1 MEKMTPQKLVDQI
14 LEAAER
20 ERASDVHIEPGK
32 DDVIIKFRID
42 GILREV
48 KRFKIHMLENLVSHL
63 KVLGQLD
70 ITIHSTPQEGSFEW
84 LGKIKDE
91 NDQMRFL
98 SIRVSIFPT
107 INGEA
112 IVLRILNRSELLM
125 SVSQLGFDK
134 HDEQLINKLIIS
146 PYGMIL
152 ASGPANSGKTTLL
165 YSMLK
170 EIAAPEKN
178 IVALEDPV
186 EYNLE
191 FVRQSQ
197 INPARNF
204 TYEAGLRSILRQDP
218 DVIMIG
224 EIRDRQTAEN
234 AIHISLTGR
243 LLLTTIHANNSVGTV
258 ARLLDIKVSP
268 PLIAYSVNGIIAQR
282 LARRI
287 CNNCKITHP
296 PESVKLEMLGIRPN
310 SMPFFKGKGCDEC
323 LNTGYYG
330 RVGIFEILVID
341 DEFRKTIVGHESIEE
356 LITLAE
362 KKGLKTLRQDGIQK
376 MKDGITTIEEV
387 LRLGI

>member
-1 MEKMTPQKLVDQI
+1 VEKGSITLIGATTENPSFEVISPLLSRTRVVLLHQHSEKDLKCILNKGLKFLKRKLSGKAQKFI
-14 LEAAER
+14 LESSNGDARILLTTLEIAANITS
-20 ERASDVHIEPGK
+20 SDPLQITHIEQA
-32 DDVIIKFRID
+32 
-42 GILREV
+42 LQ
-48 KRFKIHMLENLVSHL
+48 KR
-63 KVLGQLD
+63 
-70 ITIHSTPQEGSFEW
+70 
-84 LGKIKDE
+84 
-91 NDQMRFL
+91 
-98 SIRVSIFPT
+98 
-107 INGEA
+107 
-112 IVLRILNRSELLM
+112 
-125 SVSQLGFDK
+125 QLGFDK

-296 PESVKLEMLGIRPN
+296 PESGKLEMLGIRPN